1 MVWTDDEVVEE
12 WVTNGKGK
20 GKTGDKGA
28 NQGKSSETSKNDK
41 INNKKKDTDKK
52 DKSTNDTASKG
63 GKLINKVVN
72 KTIIKRPATN
82 TK

>member
-1 MVWTDDEVVEE
+1 MVEE

-28 NQGKSSETSKNDK
+28 NQGKGSETSKNDK

-52 DKSTNDTASKG
+52 DKSTASKG
-63 GKLINKVVN
+63 GKLMNKVVN
-72 KTIIKRPATN
+72 KTTIKRPATN

>member
-12 WVTNGKGK
+12 WVTKGK

-52 DKSTNDTASKG
+52 DKSKNDTASKG

-72 KTIIKRPATN
+72 KTIKRPATN